1 MNDVNLRHLDQL
13 LKHFEIHLSHSIGL
27 GELEVALCTS
37 KRNVSIV
44 MRKLSE
50 QGWIEWIPAVGRSNP
65 SKLTIKKS
73 LQQAITELLISEL
86 NKGSFKL
93 VSRLVDLYGS
103 TAVRALTLATEHL
116 NQTNESSNAVL
127 IASYPWVNT
136 IDPIKTF
143 RHAELH
149 IAKSVYDV
157 LLVQSPDG
165 DLMPS
170 LAHDWV
176 MEDTRMTL
184 WLRPG
189 VYRHDGELLQVQDV
203 VWSIRRLIEGN
214 GPIKELWQCAERVD
228 AVAPNCLVITLKY
241 ANKFFPYMLAMSNA
255 SIVCRDQQNFG
266 DKYSY
271 HIGTGPFKIEHWC
284 EDSIQLRAHKDYFST
299 RALLE
304 RVTLSHADADMQNM
318 ISFNCPSDQVE
329 VQGISALFYLTYRER
344 VDSNISRDTWR
355 QLADYIHQ
363 QKQLHDPI
371 NAVES
376 LAFDPCK
383 ARPMIANAPS
393 LTGKIVLAEPKW
405 TIPYLIRNSQW
416 LHNVIRSTGV
426 ELEVVIVSNISNPHL
441 VSELADILL
450 IEDVI
455 ETPVDYGTYEW
466 LSVSTGLRFSFDR
479 FKMDEHQA
487 KIKRAI
493 SGESPSSELMEM
505 ERDLRL
511 SYAYLPLFSG
521 YEEMSRTQQVRGVQ
535 VRNTG
540 YSDFYRL
547 WVEQ

>member
-13 LKHFEIHLSHSIGL
+13 LKHFDIRLSHSIGL

-44 MRKLSE
+44 MKKLSE
-50 QGWIEWIPAVGRSNP
+50 QGWIEWLPAVGRSNS

-116 NQTNESSNAVL
+116 NQTNELSNAVL

-165 DLMPS
+165 DIMPS

-189 VYRHDGELLQVQDV
+189 VYRHDGEILQVEDV

-214 GPIKELWQCAERVD
+214 GPIKELWQCVERVD
-228 AVAPNCLVITLKY
+228 AVGPNCLVITLKY

-255 SIVCRDQQNFG
+255 SIVCRDIQNFDG
-266 DKYSY
+266 QYSY
-271 HIGTGPFKIEHWC
+271 HIGTGPFKIERWC
-284 EDSIQLRAHKDYFST
+284 QDSIQLRAHKDYFST

-304 RVTLSHADADMQNM
+304 RITLSHANEDMQNM
-318 ISFNCPSDQVE
+318 ISYNCPSDQVE
-329 VQGISALFYLTYRER
+329 IQSISALFYLTYRER
-344 VDSNISRDTWR
+344 LGSGISRETWCE
-355 QLADYIHQ
+355 LAGYIHQ
-363 QKQLHDPI
+363 QKQLYDPI

-376 LAFDPCK
+376 LAFEPCK
-383 ARPMIANAPS
+383 AQLEIIACPS
-393 LTGKIVLAEPKW
+393 LRGKIVLAEPRW

-416 LHNVIRSTGV
+416 LHDVIRSTGL
-426 ELEVVIVSNISNPHL
+426 ELEVMIVDNISHPHL

-455 ETPVDYGTYEW
+455 EAPIDYGTYEW

-479 FKMDEHQA
+479 FKMDEHLS
-487 KIKRAI
+487 KVKRAI
-493 SGESPSSELMEM
+493 SLDSPKSELIKIEKN
-505 ERDLRL
+505 LRL
-511 SYAYLPLFSG
+511 SYTYLPLFSG
-521 YEEMSRTQQVRGVQ
+521 YEEMSRTQQVRGFQ

-547 WVEQ
+547 WIDQ

>member
-13 LKHFEIHLSHSIGL
+13 LKHFEVHLSHSVGL
-27 GELEVALCTS
+27 GELEIALCTS

-44 MRKLSE
+44 MKKLSE
-50 QGWIEWIPAVGRSNP
+50 QGWIECTPAVGRSNP
-65 SKLTIKKS
+65 SKLTIKRS

-116 NQTNESSNAVL
+116 NQENESSNAVL
-127 IASYPWVNT
+127 IAAYPWVNT

-165 DLMPS
+165 DLMTS

-176 MEDTRMTL
+176 MEDKTMTL

-189 VYRHDGELLQVQDV
+189 VYRHDGELLQVKDV
-203 VWSIRRLIEGN
+203 VWSIRRLIEGD
-214 GPIKELWQCAERVD
+214 GPIKDLWQCAERVD

-255 SIVCRDQQNFG
+255 SIVCRDIQNFDG
-266 DKYSY
+266 QYSY
-271 HIGTGPFKIEHWC
+271 HIGTGPFKIERWC
-284 EDSIQLRAHKDYFST
+284 QDSIQLQAHKDYFST

-304 RVTLSHADADMQNM
+304 RVTLSYADVDMQHM

-329 VQGISALFYLTYRER
+329 IQSISSLFYLTYRER
-344 VDSNISRDTWR
+344 LGSSISRETWCE
-355 QLADYIHQ
+355 LADYIHQ
-363 QKQLHDPI
+363 QKQLYDPI

-376 LAFDPCK
+376 LAFEPCK
-383 ARPMIANAPS
+383 AKSEIIACPS
-393 LTGKIVLAEPKW
+393 LRGKIVLAEPRW

-416 LHNVIRSTGV
+416 LHDAIRSTGL
-426 ELEVVIVSNISNPHL
+426 ELEVIIVDNISHPHL

-455 ETPVDYGTYEW
+455 EAPIDYGTYEW

-479 FKMDEHQA
+479 FQMDEHQA
-487 KIKRAI
+487 RIKRAI
-493 SGESPSSELMEM
+493 SSELASNELLEI
-505 ERDLRL
+505 ERSLRL
-511 SYAYLPLFSG
+511 SYTYLPLFCG
-521 YEEMSRTQQVRGVQ
+521 YEETSKTQQVRGVQ

-547 WVEQ
+547 WIAQ

>member
-50 QGWIEWIPAVGRSNP
+50 QDWIEWIPAVGRSNP

-127 IASYPWVNT
+127 IASYPWVDT

-241 ANKFFPYMLAMSNA
+241 ANKLFPYMLAMSNA
-255 SIVCRDQQNFG
+255 SI
-266 DKYSY
+266 
-271 HIGTGPFKIEHWC
+271 
-284 EDSIQLRAHKDYFST
+284 
-299 RALLE
+299 
-304 RVTLSHADADMQNM
+304 
-318 ISFNCPSDQVE
+318 
-329 VQGISALFYLTYRER
+329 
-344 VDSNISRDTWR
+344 
-355 QLADYIHQ
+355 
-363 QKQLHDPI
+363 
-371 NAVES
+371 
-376 LAFDPCK
+376 
-383 ARPMIANAPS
+383 
-393 LTGKIVLAEPKW
+393 
-405 TIPYLIRNSQW
+405 
-416 LHNVIRSTGV
+416 
-426 ELEVVIVSNISNPHL
+426 
-441 VSELADILL
+441 
-450 IEDVI
+450 
-455 ETPVDYGTYEW
+455 
-466 LSVSTGLRFSFDR
+466 
-479 FKMDEHQA
+479 
-487 KIKRAI
+487 
-493 SGESPSSELMEM
+493 
-505 ERDLRL
+505 
-511 SYAYLPLFSG
+511 
-521 YEEMSRTQQVRGVQ
+521 
-535 VRNTG
+535 
-540 YSDFYRL
+540 
-547 WVEQ
+547 